1 MKVRSAIKKFCKF
14 CYIVRR
20 GKVRYVYC
28 KENPKHKQRQGYH
41 TMSYTGECECNEL
54 ISLNNSEIVQGF
66 GWEHLFQQPTK
77 LNNLKNQLRPSL
89 GIGSIFIE

>member
-41 TMSYTGECECNEL
+41 TI